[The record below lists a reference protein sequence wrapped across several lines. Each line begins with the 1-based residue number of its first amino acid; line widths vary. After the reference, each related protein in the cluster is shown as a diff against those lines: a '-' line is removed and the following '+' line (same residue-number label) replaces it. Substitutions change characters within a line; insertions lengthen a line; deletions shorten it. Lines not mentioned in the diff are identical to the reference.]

1 MTALAY
7 LQSQRDLMIERACRW
22 SSQNSGSRNLAGL
35 TVLSEMILDAF
46 AELLNPDFAERR
58 WPAATGEARAPLL
71 LLRKRPAAPRQVF
84 LFGHLDTV
92 FGPDHPFQTVTPL
105 GEDRIQGPGLCDMK
119 GGLVIMLHGLAAY
132 ERFVEPKRIGW
143 TVAINADEEIGSP
156 ASSGELVE
164 AARNHHF
171 AFGFEPALA
180 SGALASQRRG
190 SGTFLLRFRG
200 RAAHSGRNPREG
212 RNALVPLA
220 RFVLHCEELNA
231 ERDTIF
237 LNPAEVT
244 GGIATNMVPDL
255 ATCRINV
262 RTSSADDERWVHDAL
277 HAFIASIHRASD
289 YRVELEGRFTAPPKV
304 LTPEILNL
312 IELARQAGHELG
324 IEISTEPTGGTCDG
338 NRLAA
343 AGIPNLDNLGVRG
356 GNLHSTEEFI
366 SAGSLPERAQL
377 LFAMLRRI
385 NEAAGTAIH
394 R

>member
-7 LQSQRDLMIERACRW
+7 LQSQRELMIERACRW
-22 SSQNSGSRNLAGL
+22 SNQNSGSRNPAGL
-35 TVLSEMILDAF
+35 ATLSEMILDAF
-46 AELLNPDFAERR
+46 TEFLKPDAAERR
-58 WPAATGEARAPLL
+58 WLGATDKPGVPMLV
-71 LLRKRPAAPRQVF
+71 LRKRPAAPCQVF

-92 FGPDHPFQTVTPL
+92 FGPEHPFQTVTPL
-105 GEDRIQGPGLCDMK
+105 EGDRIRGPGLCDMK
-119 GGLVIMLHGLAAY
+119 GGLVILLHGLAAY
-132 ERFVEPKRIGW
+132 ERFVEPKRVGW
-143 TVAINADEEIGSP
+143 TVAINADEEVGSP
-156 ASSGELVE
+156 ASSGELVNV
-164 AARNHHF
+164 ARNHHF

-190 SGTFLLRFRG
+190 SGTFLLRFHG
-200 RAAHSGRNPREG
+200 RAAHSGRNPRDG

-231 ERDTIF
+231 GRDTIF

-244 GGIATNMVPDL
+244 GGIATNIVPDL

-277 HAFIASIHRASD
+277 HAFIASIHNTSD
-289 YRVELEGRFTAPPKV
+289 YRVELEGRFTAPPKA
-304 LTPEILNL
+304 LTPEILKL

-324 IEISTEPTGGTCDG
+324 IEISAEPTGGTCDG

-356 GNLHSTEEFI
+356 GNLHSAEEFI
-366 SAGSLPERAQL
+366 YAASLPERAQL
-377 LFAMLRRI
+377 LFTMLRRV
-385 NEAAGTAIH
+385 NDAGH
-394 R
+394 EV